1 MNLLVLCYNILKY
14 SIIVNIMS
22 DNSKNKEKKS
32 LNNVVS
38 NELLSHPD
46 PKINDF
52 NNKINKATIKVLQEK
67 DPYKKYT
74 YQTELSALQRSKMY
88 YEFKKFINK
97 LLFYI
102 FLLILFTLNLIS
114 VVVSLSVN
122 RNKSI
127 LFKLISAIY
136 AFCFSALYIFINY
149 RYYKLQI
156 KKEYNVICSNNPF
169 NLF

>member
-1 MNLLVLCYNILKY
+1 
-14 SIIVNIMS
+14 MS
-22 DNSKNKEKKS
+22 DNSKKEAKS
-32 LNNVVS
+32 LDNVVS
-38 NELLSHPD
+38 DELLSHPD

-74 YQTELSALQRSKMY
+74 LQSKLSALQRAKMY
-88 YEFKKFINK
+88 YELKKILNK
-97 LLFYI
+97 FLFYI
-102 FLLILFTLNLIS
+102 FLLLLFTLNLIS

-127 LFKLISAIY
+127 LFKIISAVY

-149 RYYKLQI
+149 KYYKLQI
-156 KKEYNVICSNNPF
+156 KKEYNVICSYNPF

>member
-1 MNLLVLCYNILKY
+1 
-14 SIIVNIMS
+14 MS
-22 DNSKNKEKKS
+22 DNSKKEAKS
-32 LNNVVS
+32 LDNVVS
-38 NELLSHPD
+38 DELLSHPD

-52 NNKINKATIKVLQEK
+52 NNKINKATLKVLQEK

-74 YQTELSALQRSKMY
+74 LQSELSALQRAKMY
-88 YEFKKFINK
+88 YELKKILNK
-97 LLFYI
+97 FLFYI
-102 FLLILFTLNLIS
+102 FLLLLFTLNLIS

-127 LFKLISAIY
+127 LFKIISAVY

>member
-1 MNLLVLCYNILKY
+1 
-14 SIIVNIMS
+14 MS
-22 DNSKNKEKKS
+22 DNEKKNDTKS
-32 LNNVVS
+32 LDNMVS
-38 NELLSHPD
+38 DELLSHPD

-74 YQTELSALQRSKMY
+74 LQSELSALQRSKLY

-102 FLLILFTLNLIS
+102 FLLLLFTLNLVS

-127 LFKLISAIY
+127 VFKIISATY

-149 RYYKLQI
+149 RYYKLQV